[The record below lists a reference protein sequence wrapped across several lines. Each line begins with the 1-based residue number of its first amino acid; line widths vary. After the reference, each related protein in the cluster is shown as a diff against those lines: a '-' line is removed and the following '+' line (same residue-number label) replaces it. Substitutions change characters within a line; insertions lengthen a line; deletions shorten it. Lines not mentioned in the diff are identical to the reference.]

1 MPAMDR
7 CRRVGVLTFRL
18 GPCDRL
24 AAQHEA
30 EGLSSSLYVRE
41 DAILL
46 ALDDWIAS
54 LTSPDA
60 LESHQLLTSGTSDA
74 EALKAE
80 ITAVD
85 RKISS
90 FIAAGE
96 SGADLPQLTD
106 QLRRRAKE
114 REGLEARLRA
124 PPERR
129 RLDANELQAV
139 IAQWGGVGR
148 VLASADPKSETRS
161 LRVSGTAARVRHHL
175 GRVTAVATQAC
186 VRNRVRRGTCP
197 LSTHVLTIDLA

>member
-1 MPAMDR
+1 VVKQNRA
-7 CRRVGVLTFRL
+7 
-18 GPCDRL
+18 L
-24 AAQHEA
+24 ASTLQHP
-30 EGLSSSLYVRE
+30 SSLYVRE
-41 DAILL
+41 DAILP

-90 FIAAGE
+90 LLAAVE

-124 PPERR
+124 LPEQR

-139 IAQWGGVGR
+139 IAQLGGVGR
-148 VLASADPKSETRS
+148 VLASADPKARHEVYES
-161 LRVSGTAARVRHHL
+161 LGLRLEFDTNLR
-175 GRVTAVATQAC
+175 RVTAVATQAC
-186 VRNRVRRGTCP
+186 VFNRVRRGT
-197 LSTHVLTIDLA
+197 